1 MNLVEVIGNAP
12 AALAALDPVRA
23 RLLAELR
30 TPASASELAPR
41 VGLTRQRVNYHLR
54 KLEDQGLVVTDGTR
68 QWGGLTER
76 RLVASAAGYLV
87 SPSALGAAAAEPG
100 HGGDRLSAHYLIA
113 LAGRLVREVGAMV
126 AGSRA
131 EPDRAPVPVLA
142 IDAEVRFRSP
152 DDRAAF
158 AADLSDAVVR
168 LIANYHDERA
178 PRGRWHRVL
187 AGVHPIPAD
196 VTVGPPVD
204 LSFPA
209 APVTVGQPADG
220 SVPPAATVFSAVAT
234 VFSPVDAVVGASA
247 GAPVG
252 PHPEERT

>member
-1 MNLVEVIGNAP
+1 MVEVIADCP
-12 AALAALDPVRA
+12 TALAALDPTRA

-30 TPASASELAPR
+30 VPASATELAPR

-100 HGGDRLSAHYLIA
+100 ADGDRLSAQYLIA
-113 LAGRLVREVGAMV
+113 LAGRLIREVGAMV

-131 EPDRAPVPVLA
+131 RPDRKPVPVLA
-142 IDAEVRFRSP
+142 IDADIRFRTP
-152 DDRAAF
+152 ADRAAF
-158 AADLSDAVVR
+158 ADELSDAVLR
-168 LIANYHDERA
+168 LAARYHDQSVSG
-178 PRGRWHRVL
+178 GRWHRVV

-196 VTVGPPVD
+196 VPVGPPAEPDRDVADAPTDGKAAAVD
-204 LSFPA
+204 LSF
-209 APVTVGQPADG
+209 GQITG
-220 SVPPAATVFSAVAT
+220 V
-234 VFSPVDAVVGASA
+234 AVVSQPTSPSA
-247 GAPVG
+247 PI
-252 PHPEERT
+252 EE